1 VKNRIKHIRRT
12 TVVLML
18 TIATAAFGYYVY
30 ELVSGGE
37 GSGSSKLG
45 TIAAG
50 EHEKVEKLPITVTFS
65 QGLKPG
71 QLEPITLEWTNGTG
85 TASDVRKFTAM
96 PSVSEPQAAAG
107 CESSWFK
114 VQGGTG
120 EWGIIT
126 SFGEASELI
135 PIPAHGKL
143 VSAGLELVFK
153 ETGTNQSACSGATLT
168 IKVVSTS

>member
-1 VKNRIKHIRRT
+1 MKHIRRT

-71 QLEPITLEWTNGTG
+71 QLEPITLEWTNATP
-85 TASDVRKFTAM
+85 TASDLRKFTAT

-120 EWGIIT
+120 EWGNIT